1 MAKNSLLG
9 AAKVAKNDEFYTQ
22 FQDIQ
27 KEINAYIEYDPDV
40 FRDKTVLLPCDDPE
54 WSNFTKFFAQNF
66 ETFSL
71 KKLISTSFAVESKA
85 YKADYV
91 PSLFEQNDA
100 YFDPDKTRIKGK
112 IFTLTQDENA
122 DGLIDIHDLKWHYL
136 EGDGDFRSAE
146 VTALRDEADFIITN
160 PPFSMFR
167 EFVAWIME
175 AGKKFAIIGNIN
187 AITYKEIFPLIK
199 ENKIWTDNPFVRG
212 AGYFTAPYE
221 IDTSLSYFNSHDY
234 REGLIRVPGVR
245 WYTNI
250 ELGRRHQPQ
259 QLMTMADNIR
269 YSKHKEVKGI
279 GYHKYDNYDAIDVPF
294 TDAIPSD
301 YDGKMGVPISWLD
314 KFCPEQFDIIG
325 NGDDV
330 EWLRQVGAGIIGQKN
345 IDLLR
350 KQGNKAHVTA
360 NMTSLCMTVDGEVS
374 LPYKRIIIRKK

>member
-1 MAKNSLLG
+1 M
-9 AAKVAKNDEFYTQ
+9 
-22 FQDIQ
+22 
-27 KEINAYIEYDPDV
+27 
-40 FRDKTVLLPCDDPE
+40 
-54 WSNFTKFFAQNF
+54 
-66 ETFSL
+66 
-71 KKLISTSFAVESKA
+71 
-85 YKADYV
+85 
-91 PSLFEQNDA
+91 
-100 YFDPDKTRIKGK
+100 
-112 IFTLTQDENA
+112 
-122 DGLIDIHDLKWHYL
+122 KWHYL